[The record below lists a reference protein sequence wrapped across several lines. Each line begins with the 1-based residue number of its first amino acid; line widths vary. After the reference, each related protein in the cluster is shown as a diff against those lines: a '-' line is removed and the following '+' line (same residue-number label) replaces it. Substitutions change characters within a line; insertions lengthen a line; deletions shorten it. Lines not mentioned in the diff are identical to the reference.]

1 MSYPGAP
8 PQQARGLVA
17 RVRSHLI
24 WRWGVVRKLP
34 ARLINDWFGNVWYDR
49 WLKRKISVTSGQV
62 SAAPRCAIFVIYPRL
77 GLQLSHLNSLA
88 YLLRKGFSPVVV
100 SNLPLSP
107 DERTQLTPLC
117 WRLVERPNYG
127 YDFGAYRDGVLMLLN
142 ELSTVSQLLLVN
154 DSVWFPV
161 PASVDWLSR
170 AEQTPADLV
179 GAVSN
184 DGLVDYL
191 SDPGRGAPWRYNPSA
206 PRLHYCSF
214 ALLVGSR
221 ILNDVGFRR
230 FWQEL
235 KLTSDKFLTIRRGE
249 VGFSRWVIERGY
261 SHTAALEMSRFDQVV
276 EQMGVAQLRELAEHL
291 IIPEDAELRAEQRKL
306 LEVPDGQSN
315 PSDLRRF
322 ILWATAAT
330 GPAYALPYWF
340 LQQRSVG
347 FLKKSPMWL
356 SDATAQITESLVERF
371 GDPAMLEEARQ
382 LRVRR

>member
-1 MSYPGAP
+1 M
-8 PQQARGLVA
+8 R
-17 RVRSHLI
+17 
-24 WRWGVVRKLP
+24 RWAVVRRLP

-49 WLKRKISVTSGQV
+49 WLKRKCCVTSGQV
-62 SAAPRCAIFVIYPRL
+62 SAAPRCAVFVIYPRL
-77 GLQLSHLNSLA
+77 GLQASHLTSLA
-88 YLLRKGFSPVVV
+88 YLLREGFSPVVV

-107 DERTQLTPLC
+107 DERNQLTPLC

-127 YDFGAYRDGVLMLLN
+127 YDFGAYRDGVLLVLD
-142 ELSTVSQLLLVN
+142 ETSAVSQLLLVN

-161 PASVDWLSR
+161 PGSVDWLSQI
-170 AEQTPADLV
+170 EQTPADLV

-184 DGLVDYL
+184 DGLVEFL
-191 SDPGRGAPWRYNPSA
+191 SDPGRKAPWLYNPFA
-206 PRLHYCSF
+206 PRLHYWSF

-221 ILNDVGFRR
+221 ILKDVGFRR

-235 KLTSDKFLTIRRGE
+235 KLTSDKTLTIRRGE

-261 SHTAALEMSRFDQVV
+261 SHAAALDLSHFDQVV
-276 EQMGVAQLRELAEHL
+276 EQMSLAQLRELAEHL
-291 IIPEDAELRAEQRKL
+291 IIPEDADLRAEQRQL
-306 LEVPDGQSN
+306 LEAPDGWSN

-340 LQQRSVG
+340 LQQRRAG
-347 FLKKSPMWL
+347 FLKKSPLWL